1 MFIVRR
7 IPLSNSKP
15 LAELKKFNS
24 GVLLPSVTRQPEY
37 IMLNKG
43 SHKKVTLICYRVG
56 VMTFSLGALS
66 RFLSHGPNIL
76 TMGCEPSWGEGS
88 SLKTND
94 AAFPLKDCL
103 IKMAAVFIPPSNQ

>member
-24 GVLLPSVTRQPEY
+24 GDLLPSVTRQPEY

-43 SHKKVTLICYRVG
+43 SNKKVTLICYRVG
-56 VMTFSLGALS
+56 VMTFSLGAFYPTGQIS
-66 RFLSHGPNIL
+66 SP
-76 TMGCEPSWGEGS
+76 WGASQAGGGLES
-88 SLKTND
+88 QN
-94 AAFPLKDCL
+94 
-103 IKMAAVFIPPSNQ
+103 

>member
-24 GVLLPSVTRQPEY
+24 GDLLPSVTRQPEY

-43 SHKKVTLICYRVG
+43 SNKKVTLICYRVG

-76 TMGCEPSWGEGS
+76 TMGCEPSRGRVGVS
-88 SLKTND
+88 KLMTLLSPSKT
-94 AAFPLKDCL
+94 A
-103 IKMAAVFIPPSNQ
+103 

>member
-24 GVLLPSVTRQPEY
+24 GDLLPSVTRQPEY

-43 SHKKVTLICYRVG
+43 SNKKGNIDL
-56 VMTFSLGALS
+56 LS
-66 RFLSHGPNIL
+66 RWSYDFFARRPLSL
-76 TMGCEPSWGEGS
+76 
-88 SLKTND
+88 
-94 AAFPLKDCL
+94 
-103 IKMAAVFIPPSNQ
+103 FIPRAKYPHHGVRAKPGGGLESQN